1 MPSARGHDLPRGALE
16 ARAGPRGALF
26 AASPREI
33 VDTIPGEHEI
43 LGHDRILAPAGLGG
57 LAFAQT
63 AHSIEPLAIEVL
75 PDFAA
80 KLPPRR
86 VRTPDRVLR

>member
-1 MPSARGHDLPRGALE
+1 V
-16 ARAGPRGALF
+16 F
-26 AASPREI
+26 AASPRKI
-33 VDTIPGEHEI
+33 VDKILGEHEI
-43 LGHDRILAPAGLGG
+43 LGHDRFLALVGPGG

-63 AHSIEPLAIEVL
+63 AHSIELLATEVR

-80 KLPPRR
+80 KVPPRR